1 MKYLII
7 EDEPLAQEELVRML
21 KALDSNF
28 ILLAS
33 IDSVKETINWFNNNE
48 QPDIVFM
55 DIHLSDNICFDIFN
69 KIEVTAPVIFTTAY
83 DQYAIEAFKTNGIA
97 YLLKPI
103 EEDELVNALKK
114 FRTLTNT
121 SIELSSI
128 HSHIQQLSS
137 LNSQLSVINSYK
149 ERVLAKVGDNYQ
161 HVAMQDV
168 AYFYSEDHYTFV
180 ATKDKQRYIINYT
193 LDTLVEQ
200 LNPQQFFR
208 ISRQFILNINSINTI
223 SKHFNGR
230 LKITVNPSFSEEIY
244 VSRNRVQPFLA
255 WLDGEIITVQ

>member
-1 MKYLII
+1 MRYLII

-21 KALDSNF
+21 KPLDPNF
-28 ILLAS
+28 TLLAS
-33 IDSVKETINWFNNNE
+33 IDSVKESIEWFNNNE

-69 KIEVTAPVIFTTAY
+69 KVKVTVPVIFTNAY

-103 EEDELVNALKK
+103 EEEELINALKK
-114 FRTLTNT
+114 FHTLTNT
-121 SIELSSI
+121 NIELSSI
-128 HSHIQQLSS
+128 HSHIQKLSS
-137 LNSQLSVINSYK
+137 LNSQLSTLNTYK
-149 ERVLAKVGDNYQ
+149 ERVLAKVGDTYQ

-180 ATKDKQRYIINYT
+180 TTKDKQRYIINYT
-193 LDTLVEQ
+193 LDTLIEQ
-200 LNPQQFFR
+200 LNPQQFLR
-208 ISRQFILNINSINTI
+208 ISRQFILSINSINTI

-230 LKITVNPSFSEEIY
+230 LKITVNPSISEDIY
-244 VSRNRVQPFLA
+244 VSRNRVPAFLA
-255 WLDGEIITVQ
+255 WLDGEIITTQ

>member
-1 MKYLII
+1 MRYLII

-21 KALDSNF
+21 KALDPNF
-28 ILLAS
+28 MLLAS
-33 IDSVKETINWFNNNE
+33 IDSVKQSIEWFNTNE

-55 DIHLSDNICFDIFN
+55 DIHLSDNICFEIFN
-69 KIEVTAPVIFTTAY
+69 KVEITAPVIFTTAY

-103 EEDELVNALKK
+103 EEEELIAALKK

-121 SIELSSI
+121 NIELSSI
-128 HSHIQQLSS
+128 HSHIQQLST
-137 LNSQLSVINSYK
+137 LNSYK

-200 LNPQQFFR
+200 INPQQFFR
-208 ISRQFILNINSINTI
+208 ISRQFIVNINAINNI

-230 LKITVNPSFSEEIY
+230 LKITVTPSFSEDIY
-244 VSRNRVQPFLA
+244 VSRNRVQTFLA
-255 WLDGEIITVQ
+255 WLDGETIAVQ

>member
-1 MKYLII
+1 MRYLII

-21 KALDSNF
+21 KALDPNF

-33 IDSVKETINWFNNNE
+33 IDSVKQSIEWFNTNE

-55 DIHLSDNICFDIFN
+55 DIHLSDNICFEIFN
-69 KIEVTAPVIFTTAY
+69 KVEITVPVIFTTAY

-103 EEDELVNALKK
+103 EEEELIAALKK

-121 SIELSSI
+121 NIELSSI
-128 HSHIQQLSS
+128 HSHIQQLST
-137 LNSQLSVINSYK
+137 LNSYK

-200 LNPQQFFR
+200 INPQQFFR
-208 ISRQFILNINSINTI
+208 ISRQFIVNINAINNI

-230 LKITVNPSFSEEIY
+230 LKITVNPSFSEDIY
-244 VSRNRVQPFLA
+244 VSRNRVQTFLA
-255 WLDGEIITVQ
+255 WLDGETIAVQ

>member
-21 KALDSNF
+21 KSLDPNF

-33 IDSVKETINWFNNNE
+33 IDSVQESINWFNNNE
-48 QPDIVFM
+48 QPDIIFM

-114 FRTLTNT
+114 FRKLTNT
-121 SIELSSI
+121 NIELSFCEKTK
-128 HSHIQQLSS
+128 
-137 LNSQLSVINSYK
+137 NPTY
-149 ERVLAKVGDNYQ
+149 RR
-161 HVAMQDV
+161 
-168 AYFYSEDHYTFV
+168 DH
-180 ATKDKQRYIINYT
+180 
-193 LDTLVEQ
+193 
-200 LNPQQFFR
+200 P
-208 ISRQFILNINSINTI
+208 
-223 SKHFNGR
+223 
-230 LKITVNPSFSEEIY
+230 
-244 VSRNRVQPFLA
+244 
-255 WLDGEIITVQ
+255 